1 MQTNNKDEAKGQGE
15 ENSDGLPL
23 SNFVAK
29 KAGVRREGVR
39 RIGIKKREVKRMI
52 VKRVGAKRKSFRRM
66 RMFKMKQS
74 RKMGVIKM

>member
-1 MQTNNKDEAKGQGE
+1 MHTNNKDEAKGQGE
-15 ENSDGLPL
+15 ENLDGLPL

-29 KAGVRREGVR
+29 KARARREGVKM
-39 RIGIKKREVKRMI
+39 IGIKKREVKRMI
-52 VKRVGAKRKSFRRM
+52 VKRKSFRRM